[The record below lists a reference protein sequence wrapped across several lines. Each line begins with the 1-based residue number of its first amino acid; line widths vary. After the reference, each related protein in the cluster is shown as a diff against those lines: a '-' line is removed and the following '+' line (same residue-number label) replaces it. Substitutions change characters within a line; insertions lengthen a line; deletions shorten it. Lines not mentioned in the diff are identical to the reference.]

1 MSTLKDRIV
10 NAVVDKAIE
19 GEPLFLEKRPVPGFI
34 STQSLE
40 VDALIGRP
48 GVPLGRISEIKGW
61 SGSGK
66 SMLCC
71 HLIAETQRCGGTAVL
86 IDTERSYTNDW
97 AKSLGVDTSQV
108 LDIVEG
114 LEVVSLESALRA
126 IHVVLDA
133 VDEKDEEPVLIIV
146 DSLSA
151 LATESELAA
160 DYDDQQPGIHARI
173 IGKGMR
179 KLTKGLFSKKVALVF
194 VAQLR
199 EKIMSGGYGRPT
211 STIGGHAIFFHC
223 ALSMEMKRVAAL
235 KKSGRAIGM
244 ESRIVIVKN
253 KLGGVPYDE
262 STVKF
267 YYDRGFDNVMS
278 ALDVAVKLGFV
289 TKTKG
294 WYQLTDGG
302 KKFRESEWREIA
314 TDELLDKIRSEVF
327 PTTSEDV

>member
-1 MSTLKDRIV
+1 MSTLRDRVV
-10 NAVVDKAIE
+10 NAVVDKAIK
-19 GEPLFLEKRPVPGFI
+19 GEPLFLEKRPIPGFI

-48 GVPLGRISEIKGW
+48 GIPLGRISEIKGW

-71 HLIAETQRCGGTAVL
+71 HLIAETQKRGGTAVL
-86 IDTERSYTNDW
+86 IDTERSYTSDW
-97 AKSLGVDTSQV
+97 AESIGVDTSQV

-114 LEVVSLESALRA
+114 LEVESLESALRA
-126 IHVVLDA
+126 IHVILDA

-151 LATESELAA
+151 LATESELEA

-173 IGKGMR
+173 MGKGMR

-223 ALSMEMKRVAAL
+223 ALSLEMKRVAAL
-235 KKSGRAIGM
+235 KQGGEQVGL
-244 ESRIVIVKN
+244 ESRIKVMKN
-253 KLGGVPYDE
+253 KLGGIPFTE
-262 STVKF
+262 GLVKF

-278 ALDVAVKLGFV
+278 ALDVAVKIGFV
-289 TKTKG
+289 VATKG
-294 WYQLTDGG
+294 WYQLADGG
-302 KKFRESEWREIA
+302 KKFRESEWLDIV
-314 TDELLDKIRSEVF
+314 TDELLEKIRSEVF
-327 PTTSEDV
+327 PTIKGV